1 MVGIV
6 GGGKVVALQTE
17 RDEMIAWVTETLAD
31 AAKAHADSPANG
43 ACIFLMRPDGSF
55 LVMTAFQDRLP
66 MIGAL
71 EFLKHDML
79 GRD

>member
-6 GGGKVVALQTE
+6 GSGKVVALPTE
-17 RDEMIAWVTETLAD
+17 RDEMIAWVAETLAE
-31 AAKAHADSPANG
+31 ASKSHAEVPANG
-43 ACIFLMRPDGSF
+43 VCIFLMRPDGGF
-55 LVMTAFQDRLP
+55 VVMTAFQDRLP

-79 GRD
+79 ARD